1 MHHCLDQWGYDAAAV
16 VAVVAAV
23 EIAAA
28 AAAEIAAAIEVQMLN
43 Y

>member
-28 AAAEIAAAIEVQMLN
+28 AAEIAAVIEVQMLN